1 MSTTAGP
8 DARPHVVA
16 AFSARLHEVLDGLL
30 EAPVWSMSAAE
41 QRTVLVE
48 LSRAES
54 RICELRLRV
63 VAAADRADAVADT
76 GATSTAAW
84 WAHRTRQLRSS
95 AHADVRLA
103 RLLDDTYAATR
114 DAWARGLVDAGQ
126 ARVIVAALGRPWSL
140 REVDDAFRHGT
151 RTTRSPG
158 RTVESPASG
167 TGGCCAR
174 STIDGLTTRTTTRP
188 TSLTARSRST
198 GAPSHRN
205 SDVASR
211 GPSAPTRGSVRR
223 RRTSRGAGPSGWSGR
238 RRGPPGCLRTR
249 PARRHGPRRGRDR

>member
-54 RICELRLRV
+54 RICQLRLRV
-63 VAAADRADAVADT
+63 VAAADRADAVADS

-84 WAHRTRQLRSS
+84 LAHRTRQLRSS

-126 ARVIVAALGRPWSL
+126 ARVIVAAVGRLPGSASATVRERAEKHLIELAAHHDEKALKVLGR
-140 REVDDAFRHGT
+140 RVFEVVDPRAADAEDGRRLAVGRHPQLAPPISISSTTGT
-151 RTTRSPG
+151 APTPAGSRSPPC
-158 RTVESPASG
+158 TP
-167 TGGCCAR
+167 
-174 STIDGLTTRTTTRP
+174 
-188 TSLTARSRST
+188 
-198 GAPSHRN
+198 
-205 SDVASR
+205 
-211 GPSAPTRGSVRR
+211 
-223 RRTSRGAGPSGWSGR
+223 
-238 RRGPPGCLRTR
+238 
-249 PARRHGPRRGRDR
+249 